1 LQDNKELQKNLA
13 ESVKGQVKPDDM
25 TSIGDKATKSNNEKV
40 VVADERPASF
50 GSQSQENIPNS
61 LEEVCL

>member
-1 LQDNKELQKNLA
+1 MA